1 MSYEAWIRKAL
12 RFREC
17 AEEDLRDGRYNSF
30 AFFAQQAAEFL
41 FKGMLIKLTGSRQL
55 THAVSELLGYLGK
68 ALGRSVSEGVGRC
81 AEALEAHYVQAR
93 CPDARL
99 SGCRG
104 WEAEEAVKC
113 MDAVWRYVREVA
125 GGLA

>member
-1 MSYEAWIRKAL
+1 VSYEVWIRKAL

-17 AEEDLRDGRYNSF
+17 AEEDLRGGRYDSV

-41 FKGMLIKLTGSRQL
+41 LKGVLITGSRQL
-55 THAVSELLGYLGK
+55 THAVSELLTYLAK
-68 ALGRSVSEGVGRC
+68 ALGRPVPEDVMRC
-81 AEALEAHYVQAR
+81 AETLETHYIQAR
-93 CPDARL
+93 YPDARL
-99 SGCRG
+99 NEYRK

>member
-1 MSYEAWIRKAL
+1 MSYEVWIRKAL
-12 RFREC
+12 RFREY
-17 AEEDLRDGRYNSF
+17 AEEDLRSDRYDSA

-41 FKGMLIKLTGSRQL
+41 LKGVLIKLTGSRPL
-55 THAVSELLGYLGK
+55 THAVSVLLAYL
-68 ALGRSVSEGVGRC
+68 ALGRPVSEDVARC
-81 AEALEAHYVQAR
+81 AEALEAHYIQAR

-99 SGCRG
+99 NEYRK

-125 GGLA
+125 GGFA